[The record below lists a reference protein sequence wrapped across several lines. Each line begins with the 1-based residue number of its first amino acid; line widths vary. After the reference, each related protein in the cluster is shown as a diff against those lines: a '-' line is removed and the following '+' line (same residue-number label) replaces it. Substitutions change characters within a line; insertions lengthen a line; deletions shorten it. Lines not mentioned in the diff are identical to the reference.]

1 MKFSDRIKTYNFW
14 VSIASAIFLI
24 INLIGKRF
32 NFTIDESAYN
42 DMFTTFCS
50 VLVLLGIIVPPNG
63 SNGQISKDDLSIFED
78 DFENSRDYDD
88 FLENSDEEK
97 LESNASILANENTD
111 LATNDAIMVSDETKI
126 VSDESYSC
134 TDDSNSDSEMN

>member
-24 INLIGKRF
+24 LNLIGKRF

-50 VLVLLGIIVPPNG
+50 ILVLLGIIVPPTNFK
-63 SNGQISKDDLSIFED
+63 GQIYYGYED
-78 DFENSRDYDD
+78 SLDYFEN
-88 FLENSDEEK
+88 ENQNREELLDKTKNDSKESDQ
-97 LESNASILANENTD
+97 
-111 LATNDAIMVSDETKI
+111 
-126 VSDESYSC
+126 
-134 TDDSNSDSEMN
+134 

>member
-24 INLIGKRF
+24 LNLIGKRF

-50 VLVLLGIIVPPNG
+50 ILVLLGIIVPPTNFK
-63 SNGQISKDDLSIFED
+63 GQFYNHADNFDY
-78 DFENSRDYDD
+78 FENDTETNKIDNQNGD
-88 FLENSDEEK
+88 EIVDNKENNNEK
-97 LESNASILANENTD
+97 IDNQ
-111 LATNDAIMVSDETKI
+111 
-126 VSDESYSC
+126 
-134 TDDSNSDSEMN
+134 